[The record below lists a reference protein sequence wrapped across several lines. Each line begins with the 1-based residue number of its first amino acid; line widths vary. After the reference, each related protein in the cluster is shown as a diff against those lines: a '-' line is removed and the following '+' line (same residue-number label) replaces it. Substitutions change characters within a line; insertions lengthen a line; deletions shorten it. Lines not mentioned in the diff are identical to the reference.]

1 MNDTHN
7 FLRSQKN
14 IELPVAQN
22 ENVAR
27 SALDVLK
34 IVDPTLLVSDID
46 VVKTLK
52 MGANRDLSM
61 IKIT

>member
-1 MNDTHN
+1 MNDTDN
-7 FLRSQKN
+7 LLRSQKN

-22 ENVAR
+22 ENVAQ
-27 SALDVLK
+27 SALDILK

-52 MGANRDLSM
+52 MGANRDGSM